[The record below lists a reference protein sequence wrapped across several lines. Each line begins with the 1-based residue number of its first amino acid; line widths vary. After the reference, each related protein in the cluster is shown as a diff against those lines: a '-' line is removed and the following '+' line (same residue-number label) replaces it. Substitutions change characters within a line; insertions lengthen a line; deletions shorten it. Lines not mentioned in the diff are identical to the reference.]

1 MFNNWN
7 EVPTSDRLDETI
19 MGGMKQVKKIRKK
32 QVIKKV
38 TLGAGSTVALITA
51 FFIWGFYNPVL
62 AAEIPVIGGIFKD
75 IENEVEFSGNFSEKA
90 QNLEGAAM
98 ESNDAGLLVKAEEAY
113 CDGSSIYV
121 TLSISGEQPFQN
133 MYDEYT
139 DEDGITHLPTLM
151 LEGNARISEG
161 GELQDNAISKIEGR
175 LIDEHTFQGM
185 MKIDLD
191 EDYTQSDK
199 SFNLKLNLDSIT
211 YEDSKLAEESI
222 KNEKEYEIPVGE
234 NEKPKFKE
242 GYEPIIPLVTTQ
254 GNWQMDLNVKVDTDS
269 VKVYDINKESN
280 GFGIE
285 KVIVTPYEVK
295 VKTILPGLYA
305 NQEEIFA
312 VKKKYYK
319 EGKAAALKEGNTW
332 KDLTDEEIDENYWIA
347 TTGDYAA
354 AVFDQNGQ
362 KLDFSYEEG
371 SQNGS
376 YQVYPLQGR
385 KITKLSVYVGENA
398 ISTFKEKDQK
408 AMASRALYGIDIDLT
423 K

>member
-1 MFNNWN
+1 MYNNWN

-38 TLGAGSTVALITA
+38 TLGAGSTVALSTA

-113 CDGSSIYV
+113 CDGTSIYV

-211 YEDSKLAEESI
+211 Y
-222 KNEKEYEIPVGE
+222 
-234 NEKPKFKE
+234 
-242 GYEPIIPLVTTQ
+242 
-254 GNWQMDLNVKVDTDS
+254 
-269 VKVYDINKESN
+269 
-280 GFGIE
+280 
-285 KVIVTPYEVK
+285 
-295 VKTILPGLYA
+295 
-305 NQEEIFA
+305 
-312 VKKKYYK
+312 
-319 EGKAAALKEGNTW
+319 
-332 KDLTDEEIDENYWIA
+332 
-347 TTGDYAA
+347 
-354 AVFDQNGQ
+354 
-362 KLDFSYEEG
+362 
-371 SQNGS
+371 
-376 YQVYPLQGR
+376 
-385 KITKLSVYVGENA
+385 
-398 ISTFKEKDQK
+398 
-408 AMASRALYGIDIDLT
+408 
-423 K
+423 